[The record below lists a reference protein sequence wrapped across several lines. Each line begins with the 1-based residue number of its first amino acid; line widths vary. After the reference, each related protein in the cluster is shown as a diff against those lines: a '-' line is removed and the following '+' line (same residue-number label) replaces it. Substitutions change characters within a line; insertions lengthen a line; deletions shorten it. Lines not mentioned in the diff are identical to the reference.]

1 MTIECVS
8 VDPHA
13 RIWALEGITQHSV
26 TVTGV
31 AGDHLKEQ
39 PLRYVATHTVTQEIH
54 GYFEAKYFW
63 GVLWVRQVCVKHT
76 DALAELLYRVAR
88 DIQNVGIH
96 RIILVIESETIQ
108 TYLKVLGLVAVY
120 GPNLSLHRPG
130 EDVDQRYVFEYSC
143 GADLLYP
150 ASAQKYTVTSEEA
163 KRLDLSN
170 LCLAS
175 SKPRYA
181 WVAKSPEGTLVGYIE
196 LGIDKQQAYLQLLY
210 TDPSYR
216 QQGIARALVKAALEY
231 ATLQKCRLFSV
242 ETLSYQAPGFY
253 EKQGFSAVFAVE
265 GLRAMCVST
274 PYAIP
279 KISDPLSFIFLT
291 RSIS

>member
-1 MTIECVS
+1 VTIECVS
-8 VDPHA
+8 VDHHA
-13 RIWALEGITQHSV
+13 RIWALEGITQHSL

-31 AGDHLKEQ
+31 AGDHLKDQ
-39 PLRYVATHTVTQEIH
+39 PLRYVATHTVTQGIH

-63 GVLWVRQVCVKHT
+63 GVLWVRQVWVKHK
-76 DALAELLYRVAR
+76 DALAELLYRVAL
-88 DIQNVGIH
+88 DIQKVGIH
-96 RIILVIESETIQ
+96 RIILVTESEKIQ
-108 TYLKVLGLVAVY
+108 TYLKVLGVVPVY

-130 EDVDQRYVFEYSC
+130 EDFDQRYVFDYSC
-143 GADLLYP
+143 GADLLY
-150 ASAQKYTVTSEEA
+150 AVSAQKYTITSEEA
-163 KRLDLSN
+163 KRLDLFN

-175 SKPRYA
+175 SKTPYA

-196 LGIDKQQAYLQLLY
+196 LGIHKHQGYLRLLY
-210 TDPSYR
+210 TDPYYR
-216 QQGIARALVKAALEY
+216 QQGIARALVKTAMQY
-231 ATLQKCRLFSV
+231 GTLQNCRLFSV

-253 EKQGFSAVFAVE
+253 EKQGFSGVFAVE